1 MLFSRPIRRTG
12 LPIAETEAPTKRDF
26 GPYPAEHPAVDDGTE
41 VIDMT
46 TETSID
52 TEPGHQLEHLEEIGR
67 EECLRL
73 LKVHGVGRVGAS
85 VRCRPIIYPV
95 NYTLA
100 DDAILFLTR
109 PGGDLDGAT
118 EGTIVAFEIDS
129 PDFTY
134 HEGWSVLVIG
144 RSAHVSDP
152 GALKRAR
159 GLSLM
164 PWAGDQRTCMV
175 RIVLDHVSGQRISHR
190 APGACPSR
198 C

>member
-1 MLFSRPIRRTG
+1 M
-12 LPIAETEAPTKRDF
+12 ATEA
-26 GPYPAEHPAVDDGTE
+26 
-41 VIDMT
+41 
-46 TETSID
+46 SI
-52 TEPGHQLEHLEEIGR
+52 EPDQLEHLEEIGR

-73 LKVHGVGRVGAS
+73 LKAHGVGRVGAS

-100 DDAILFLTR
+100 DDSILFLTR
-109 PGGDLDGAT
+109 SGGDLDAAT

-129 PDFTY
+129 ADFTY

-152 GALKRAR
+152 GALTRAR
-159 GLSLM
+159 GLSLA
-164 PWAGDQRTCMV
+164 PWAGGHRTCMV

-190 APGACPSR
+190 APGTCPSASGPSGA
-198 C
+198 

>member
-1 MLFSRPIRRTG
+1 MTPD
-12 LPIAETEAPTKRDF
+12 APTNTD
-26 GPYPAEHPAVDDGTE
+26 PD
-41 VIDMT
+41 
-46 TETSID
+46 
-52 TEPGHQLEHLEEIGR
+52 HQLEHLEEIGR

-95 NYTLA
+95 NYSLA
-100 DDAILFLTR
+100 DDSILFLTR
-109 PGGDLDGAT
+109 PGSDLDRAT

-129 PDFTY
+129 ANFTY

-152 GALKRAR
+152 SALKRAR

-164 PWAGDQRTCMV
+164 PWAGDECTSMV
-175 RIVLDHVSGQRISHR
+175 RIVLDHVSGRRISHR
-190 APGACPSR
+190 ALGEGVGDSN
-198 C
+198 

>member
-1 MLFSRPIRRTG
+1 
-12 LPIAETEAPTKRDF
+12 
-26 GPYPAEHPAVDDGTE
+26 
-41 VIDMT
+41 MT
-46 TETSID
+46 TDAPIK
-52 TEPGHQLEHLEEIGR
+52 TEPGHELDHIEEIER

-73 LKVHGVGRVGAS
+73 LKMHGVGRVGAS

-100 DDAILFLTR
+100 DDSILFLTR
-109 PGGDLDGAT
+109 PGGDLDRAT

-129 PDFTY
+129 ADFTY

-152 GALKRAR
+152 SALKRAR

-164 PWAGDQRTCMV
+164 PWAGAERMSMV
-175 RIVLDHVSGQRISHR
+175 RIVLDQISGRRISHR
-190 APGACPSR
+190 APGQEVGDSDEGR
-198 C
+198 TDST